1 MKKPT
6 LSALSHK
13 LLRDLWHLRGQAITI
28 ALVVASGLATF
39 VTLRGAYGSLQHA
52 RDSYYQ
58 QQRFA
63 DVFAHLER
71 APESVALQIENLSA
85 VSHVQTR
92 IVASAM
98 VPLDSVAE
106 PIRAQVVSLPTPGQV
121 QLNRLELVEGR
132 LVSGDRGED
141 ALLLESFAVA
151 NKIRVEDQLPAVLNG
166 KKRMLRVVGIV
177 RSPEYVFAQNLGDP
191 APDPARFAVLFL
203 SRPALEAIFR
213 MEGAFNDVVLTL
225 DEHASAASVVSALD
239 RVLKPYGGIGA
250 YLRTRQ
256 PSNYALTGELEQLR
270 GMSTVLPV
278 IFVLVAALLVN
289 VVMSRLVHLQRPEI
303 ATLKALG
310 YSDVAVGSHYLELVL
325 AVIALGTLLGIGM
338 GAVLGAKLLTIYAR
352 FFKFPALP
360 LWFDLRSILMTV
372 AFCFVCALAGA
383 LSAVRAATSMPP
395 AEAMR
400 PPAPI
405 RYRQSFVDRLGLS
418 GWFGPASQMVFRE
431 LGRRP
436 LRVVTSAIAIAAS
449 VGLMVTGGWYYD
461 ALDDLMYTQ
470 FHLAM
475 REDLTVSF
483 SEARPAGAIR
493 ELAHLPGVL
502 EAEGLRTIPVRFR
515 LGHRARDGAIIGYPR
530 DAELRTLRNERSQP
544 APIPPDGIVLTD
556 MLATL
561 LEVRPGDSVQI
572 EVHEGQ
578 RLVRPIVVT
587 GLVSESFGLQGHMD
601 LDAMHRFLGE
611 QDRRTVGL
619 LRIDPLF
626 GPLLDQRLKDLPYV
640 ASVTRRSHIIERFK
654 AQSGSMILTVSL
666 IIILFAATITV
677 GVVYNNAR
685 VALSTRARDLA
696 SLRVLGFTRREISSI
711 LLTEMSVPVLLAIL
725 PGLLCGHWFVQLLAS
740 TVDPETYRLP
750 ILITSRSYAL
760 AALVAVAA
768 SAWSALLVRRRLDRL
783 DLIGVLKTR
792 E

>member
-1 MKKPT
+1 VT
-6 LSALSHK
+6 RSVVSSLSLK
-13 LLRDLWHLRGQAITI
+13 LLRDLWHLRGQAVTI

-39 VTLRGAYGSLQHA
+39 VTLRGAYGSLEHA
-52 RDSYYQ
+52 RASYYRE
-58 QQRFA
+58 QRFA
-63 DVFAHLER
+63 DLFVHLER
-71 APESVALQIENLSA
+71 APEALALRLERLPF
-85 VSHVQTR
+85 VSRVQTR
-92 IVASAM
+92 IVSRAM

-106 PIRAQVVSLPTPGQV
+106 PIRAQVVSLPRPGEV
-121 QLNRLELVEGR
+121 ELNRVELVEGR
-132 LVSGDRGED
+132 LVTGDRADE

-151 NKIRVEDQLPAVLNG
+151 NGIRVEDRLPAVLNG
-166 KKRMLRVVGIV
+166 KKRMLRVVGIA
-177 RSPEYVFAQNLGDP
+177 RSPEHVFAQALGEP

-203 SRPALEAIFR
+203 SRPALEATFR
-213 MEGAFNDVVLTL
+213 MEGAFNDVSLTF
-225 DEHASAASVVSALD
+225 DGHGSEGAVVDAVD
-239 RVLKPYGGIGA
+239 RLLEPYGGMGA
-250 YLRTRQ
+250 TLRARQ
-256 PSNYALTGELEQLR
+256 PSNYAITGELEQLR
-270 GMSTVLPV
+270 GMSTVLPL

-310 YSDVAVGSHYLELVL
+310 YSNLAVGAHYLQLVL
-325 AVIALGTLLGIGM
+325 AVVSLGTALGVGA

-360 LWFDLRSILMTV
+360 FRFDLGAILMTV
-372 AFCFVCALAGA
+372 AFCFVCAVAGA
-383 LSAVRAATSMPP
+383 LSAVRAATQMPP

-400 PPAPI
+400 PLAPTH
-405 RYRQSFVDRLGLS
+405 YRRSFIDHMGLT

-436 LRVVTSAIAIAAS
+436 LRVLTSAVAIAAS

-461 ALDDLMYTQ
+461 ALGDLIFTQ

-475 REDLTVSF
+475 REDMSVSF
-483 SEARPAGAIR
+483 SEARPARAVR

-502 EAEGLRTIPVRFR
+502 QAEGLRALPVRFR
-515 LGHRARDGAIIGYPR
+515 VGHRARDGVILGYPR
-530 DAELRTLRNERSQP
+530 DAELRTLRDKFAQP
-544 APIPPDGIVLTD
+544 AAIPPDGIDLTD

-561 LEVRPGDSVQI
+561 LEIEPGDRVRI

-578 RLVRPIVVT
+578 RLARSLTVT

-601 LDAMHRFLGE
+601 LDAMHRWLGE
-611 QDRRTVGL
+611 QDRRSVAL
-619 LRIDPLF
+619 LRVDPLL
-626 GPLLDQRLKDLPYV
+626 GPLLDQRLKDLPFV
-640 ASVTRRSHIIERFK
+640 ASVTRRSEIIERFR
-654 AQSGSMILTVSL
+654 AQSGSMIVTVSM

-685 VALSTRARDLA
+685 VALSTRARDLS
-696 SLRVLGFTRREISSI
+696 SLRVLGFTRREISAV
-711 LLTEMSVPVLLAIL
+711 LLAEMSVPVILAIL
-725 PGLLCGHWFVQLLAS
+725 PGLALGHWFVELLSS

-750 ILITSRSYAL
+750 ILISPRSYGL
-760 AALVAVAA
+760 AALVALAA